1 MPDQKKLK
9 QYAALLIECL
19 NLKKGQELVISI
31 SAEHVGFARLLKET
45 AYKNGA
51 GRVVVRFED
60 DGCTRLDYLY
70 ADEKALSRVTPSE
83 LLKARE
89 EQSRECAYLNI
100 ISMMPDAMKGCDEA
114 KCGRIRQARSKALKP
129 VQDYTLKSQG
139 QWAVGALPN
148 PAWAKQ
154 VFPAIKDEGKAL
166 EALYDAIF
174 ETVYLNKKG
183 NPLKNW
189 RKHGEILREHCRI
202 MNEYDFSAI
211 HFQNGLGTDLL
222 VPLAKGHI
230 WGGGMEKASVTGQWF
245 DPNIPTEEIFTA
257 PDCRR
262 TEGRVVASRPL
273 NVDGVM
279 VERFSFE
286 FRKGKVVNWRAGRG
300 KKTLES
306 ILSADKG
313 SARLGEVAL
322 VPFDSAV
329 SMTNL
334 LFYETLF
341 DENAACHL
349 ALGASYPTTVKD
361 GENLDEKQL
370 LRLGANSSCVHVDF
384 MFGTE
389 DLSADGIRKDGTA
402 VPVFRKGNF
411 VF

>member
-9 QYAALLIECL
+9 QYAALLISCV
-19 NLKKGQELVISI
+19 NLKEGQELVIRI
-31 SAEHVGFARLLKET
+31 PAGHAAFARLLKET

-51 GRVVVRFED
+51 GKVDVHFED
-60 DGCTRLDYLY
+60 DGCARLDYLY
-70 ADEKALSRVTPSE
+70 ADEKKLSRVLESE

-89 EQSRECAYLNI
+89 EHARECAYLNI
-100 ISMMPDAMKGCDEA
+100 ISDTPDALRGCDEA
-114 KCGRIRQARSKALKP
+114 KCGRVRQARMKGMKP

-139 QWAVGALPN
+139 QWAVGAIPN

-154 VFPAIKDEGKAL
+154 VFPAIRDEEKAV

-174 ETVYLNKKG
+174 ETVYMNKKG
-183 NPLKNW
+183 NPVKNW
-189 RKHGEILREHCRI
+189 QKHGDILREHCRI

-211 HFQNGLGTDLL
+211 HFKNSLGTDIL

-230 WGGGMEKASVTGQWF
+230 WGGGMEKASITGQWF

-257 PDCRR
+257 PDCRK
-262 TEGRVVASRPL
+262 TEGKVVASRPL
-273 NVDGVM
+273 NLDGSL
-279 VERFSFE
+279 VENFSFE
-286 FRKGKVVNWRAGRG
+286 FHRGKVVRYRAGRG
-300 KKTLES
+300 KKSLES
-306 ILSADKG
+306 ILTADKG
-313 SARLGEVAL
+313 SVRLGEVAL

-329 SMTNL
+329 SRTNL

-349 ALGASYPTTVKD
+349 ALGAAYPTSVKG
-361 GENLDEKQL
+361 GENLDDKALQK
-370 LRLGANSSCVHVDF
+370 LGANCSVVHVDF

-389 DLSADGIRKDGTA
+389 DLSADGILKDGTA
-402 VPVFRKGNF
+402 VPVFRKGNC